1 MTALHSMLQ
10 TQTIPGFE
18 FTAYAYRG
26 DDIVWLGDNAVT
38 QHPRNGH
45 RPWQPPVLHC
55 DPAHLQAGA
64 TLCLGLLKHRPCK
77 GLLLWLTGQALPFPL
92 HHAQGRFDA
101 IRAALVANDLVAFE
115 AAALRVLG
123 LGHGLTPSGDD
134 LVGGILFALHHAPR
148 KQWLASLPAT
158 QQRIRHA
165 ATTSTN
171 AISAAL
177 LDDLIDGAS
186 YSVLHDMLA
195 ALQSQDA
202 QRITCATDDLMLLGA
217 SSGADLLAG
226 VLLALL
232 TAPSPFPTTLTSP
245 LKN

>member
-1 MTALHSMLQ
+1 MLH

-18 FTAYAYRG
+18 STAYAYRG
-26 DDIVWLGDNAVT
+26 GDIVWLGDDAVT
-38 QHPRNGH
+38 EHPRNAV
-45 RPWQPPVLHC
+45 RPWQPTALHC
-55 DPAHLQAGA
+55 DPVRLQAGA
-64 TLCLGLLKHRPCK
+64 TLCLGLLKPRPCK
-77 GLLLWLTGQALPFPL
+77 GLLLWLTGQVLPFPL
-92 HHAQGRFDA
+92 NHAQSRFDA
-101 IRAALVANDLVAFE
+101 IRDALVANDLAALE

-134 LVGGILFALHHAPR
+134 FVGGILFALRHAPR
-148 KQWLASLPAT
+148 MQWLTDLPAT
-158 QQRIRHA
+158 QQRIRTA
-165 ATTSTN
+165 ATTATN

-177 LDDLIDGAS
+177 LDDLIEGAS

-195 ALQSQDA
+195 ALQSQNP
-202 QRITCATDDLMLLGA
+202 QRITSATDDLMLLGA

-232 TAPSPFPTTLTSP
+232 TMPATLPTTLTVP